1 MNIATYRLMG
11 VALGPQPPPLDVI
24 SVIISIDKLHSC
36 ALEPSSPAMHVLIRD
51 KATAG
56 RPFSLCNATKLE
68 VILQPHE
75 PRLESGRRSEPHH
88 PSEGFNCSVQGVT
101 SVSWCKHEASY
112 LLSSGKDGKVM
123 LWDAPQGR
131 ALGSFNA
138 GLPGESAHEVKWS
151 PYSPGLFAIATLG
164 GPEGH
169 GKVRE
174 GLLPAA

>member
-1 MNIATYRLMG
+1 M
-11 VALGPQPPPLDVI
+11 
-24 SVIISIDKLHSC
+24 
-36 ALEPSSPAMHVLIRD
+36 
-51 KATAG
+51 
-56 RPFSLCNATKLE
+56 
-68 VILQPHE
+68 
-75 PRLESGRRSEPHH
+75 
-88 PSEGFNCSVQGVT
+88 QGVT

-138 GLPGESAHEVKWS
+138 GPPGEYAHEVTWS

-169 GKVRE
+169 GKV
-174 GLLPAA
+174 GSLPALLASLSSVPS

>member
-1 MNIATYRLMG
+1 MG
-11 VALGPQPPPLDVI
+11 
-24 SVIISIDKLHSC
+24 
-36 ALEPSSPAMHVLIRD
+36 
-51 KATAG
+51 
-56 RPFSLCNATKLE
+56 
-68 VILQPHE
+68 
-75 PRLESGRRSEPHH
+75 
-88 PSEGFNCSVQGVT
+88 CSVQGVT

-138 GLPGESAHEVKWS
+138 GLPGVSAHEVKWS

-174 GLLPAA
+174 GLLPAAWDP

>member
-1 MNIATYRLMG
+1 MG
-11 VALGPQPPPLDVI
+11 LALGPQLPSLDVEI
-24 SVIISIDKLHSC
+24 VIRSTDKLHSC
-36 ALEPSSPAMHVLIRD
+36 AYEHRSPAMHVLIRD
-51 KATAG
+51 KSAAG
-56 RPFSLCNATKLE
+56 RPVSLCNVVKLE
-68 VILQPHE
+68 VILQPHK
-75 PRLESGRRSEPHH
+75 PRLESGRRSEPDL
-88 PSEGFNCSVQGVT
+88 PSESLKCMGCSVQGVT

-151 PYSPGLFAIATLG
+151 PYSPGLFAIATFG

-174 GLLPAA
+174 GLLPATWDP